1 MPKSSARNERP
12 LPDMKRRYRVILTV
26 GAVILVLDQLT
37 KFWIQQAIPLWEK
50 GFTVIP
56 GFFDIVHIVN
66 RGAAFGFL
74 NRHDIDWQRPFFIVV
89 TMIAMVFIAV
99 LARSKEDD
107 GPFYVC
113 GLGLILGGALG
124 NLLDR
129 VRLGMVVD
137 FLDFY
142 VGTWHWPAFN
152 VADIAICLGAAG
164 LLVSFYQH
172 RGRRV
177 SNHL

>member
-1 MPKSSARNERP
+1 MRKVSRVSCPP
-12 LPDMKRRYRVILTV
+12 PDMRRRYRLIGLT
-26 GAVILVLDQLT
+26 GAVVFVLDQLT
-37 KFWIQQAIPLWEK
+37 KLWVQQAIPVWEK

-56 GFFDIVHIVN
+56 DFFDIVHILN

-89 TMIAMVFIAV
+89 SVLAVGLIWV
-99 LARSKEDD
+99 LARSQEDD
-107 GPFYVC
+107 GPFYEY

-129 VRLGMVVD
+129 VRLGVVVD

-142 VGTWHWPAFN
+142 LGEWHWPAFN
-152 VADIAICLGAAG
+152 VADMGICLGAGA
-164 LLVSFYQH
+164 LLVSFYQQ
-172 RGRRV
+172 RRRCV
-177 SNHL
+177 SNNS

>member
-1 MPKSSARNERP
+1 MPKVGRVP
-12 LPDMKRRYRVILTV
+12 CKPDMGRRYRTIGLMAV
-26 GAVILVLDQLT
+26 VILVLDQLS
-37 KFWIQQAIPLWEK
+37 KLWIQQTIPVWEK

-56 GFFDIVHIVN
+56 GFFDIVHILN

-89 TMIAMVFIAV
+89 SILALGLIWV
-99 LARSKEDD
+99 LARSQEDD
-107 GPFYVC
+107 GPFYVY

-129 VRLGMVVD
+129 ARLGVVVD

-142 VGTWHWPAFN
+142 VGDMHWPAFN
-152 VADIAICLGAAG
+152 VADMGICVGAAA
-164 LLVSFYQH
+164 LLVSFYQQ
-172 RGRRV
+172 RRRCV
-177 SNHL
+177 PDNN

>member
-1 MPKSSARNERP
+1 MPKVVRVP
-12 LPDMKRRYRVILTV
+12 CKPDMGRRYRTIGLVAV
-26 GAVILVLDQLT
+26 VILVLDQLS
-37 KFWIQQAIPLWEK
+37 KLWIQQTIPVWEK

-56 GFFDIVHIVN
+56 GFFDIVHILN

-89 TMIAMVFIAV
+89 SILALGLIWV
-99 LARSKEDD
+99 LARSQEDD
-107 GPFYVC
+107 GPFYVY

-129 VRLGMVVD
+129 ARLGVVVD

-142 VGTWHWPAFN
+142 VGDMHWPAFN
-152 VADIAICLGAAG
+152 VADMGICVGAAA
-164 LLVSFYQH
+164 LLVSFYQQ
-172 RGRRV
+172 RRRCV
-177 SNHL
+177 PDNN

>member
-1 MPKSSARNERP
+1 
-12 LPDMKRRYRVILTV
+12 MKRRYRVILTV
-26 GAVILVLDQLT
+26 GVVILVLDQLT

-107 GPFYVC
+107 GPFYVY

>member
-1 MPKSSARNERP
+1 MPKVVRVP
-12 LPDMKRRYRVILTV
+12 CKPDMGRRYRTIGLVAV
-26 GAVILVLDQLT
+26 VILVLDQLS
-37 KFWIQQAIPLWEK
+37 KLWIQQTIPVWEK

-56 GFFDIVHIVN
+56 GFFDIVHILN

-89 TMIAMVFIAV
+89 SILALGLIWV
-99 LARSKEDD
+99 LARSQEDD
-107 GPFYVC
+107 GPFYVY

-129 VRLGMVVD
+129 ARLGVVVD

-142 VGTWHWPAFN
+142 VGDMHWPAFN
-152 VADIAICLGAAG
+152 VADMAICFGAAA
-164 LLVSFYQH
+164 LLVSFYQQ
-172 RGRRV
+172 RRRCV
-177 SNHL
+177 PDNN

>member
-1 MPKSSARNERP
+1 MPNSSARKERP

-26 GAVILVLDQLT
+26 GVVILVLDQLT

-107 GPFYVC
+107 GPFYVY